1 MSGPGLPSLAVY
13 GVDYH
18 GVGSNLGTPFSLS
31 FHSVLTQPY
40 DELTVWVKGAA
51 NQFYS
56 LCLTLDGQ
64 TFFDGLVLSQQR
76 EKTLDGDRLKLVCRS
91 KPGYLMTENQLN
103 PYAYFQVTGEA
114 AVQTY
119 AVPCGI
125 AGLRVDESKT
135 VARMLVSERQSYW
148 DYLTVFFMR
157 AYGKLPYVA
166 RDNYIELTPYSGRS
180 LMISNRQADGLAYL
194 DFADHFKVRMVS
206 SVWFYT
212 GSDDL
217 GDLYEESY
225 SNAVAADYGA
235 KKELYVNPTRAWV
248 LDHARYAD
256 YLFYKSMVDSR
267 AIEVTM
273 AGMPDIH
280 KGDSVVF
287 DRGSTMTGNLYVG
300 EKRIETTEQGVTT
313 TVWLWDKQFHK
324 L

>member
-1 MSGPGLPSLAVY
+1 MSGPGLPVLAVQ
-13 GVDYH
+13 GVDYQ
-18 GVGSNLGTPFSLS
+18 GSGFYLGTPLSLS
-31 FHSVLTQPY
+31 FHTVLTQPY
-40 DELTVWVKGAA
+40 DELTIWVKGSA
-51 NQFYS
+51 NQLRS
-56 LCLTLDGQ
+56 VNLTADGAS
-64 TFFDGLVLSQQR
+64 FFDGIVLSQEL
-76 EKTLDGDRLKLVCRS
+76 EKTLDGGRLKLVCRS
-91 KPGYLMTENQLN
+91 KPGYLMTENQIN
-103 PYAYFQVTGEA
+103 PYVYFQVTGES

-125 AGLRVDESKT
+125 AGLRVSESKT
-135 VARMLVSERQSYW
+135 IARMLVSERQSYW

-166 RDNYIELTPYSGRS
+166 RDNYIELTPYSGRN
-180 LMISNRQADGLAYL
+180 LTISNQLTNGLSYL
-194 DFADHFKVRMVS
+194 DFADHFKAQMVS
-206 SVWFYT
+206 AVWFYT
-212 GSDDL
+212 GSDDF
-217 GDLYEESY
+217 GDLYEEGY
-225 SNAVAADYGA
+225 ANTIAATYGA

-267 AIEVTM
+267 TIEVTM

-280 KGDSVVF
+280 KGDSVIF

-300 EKRIETTEQGVTT
+300 EKRIETTAQGVTT